1 MIKNSVHLF
10 LSCILILVFLCFSPV
25 QAVPF
30 KGVIEKGTLHRF
42 PDPVLVPGK
51 AFSFLTQGAL
61 GNYRLYAFTED
72 KFAPIRFQID
82 EMTEEGDLIFPYG
95 KKNNKKQSN
104 NILDNRDV
112 LLFMAHDAG
121 DRVMEKIWPGNVTKG
136 AEIEVIDPIDNTRS
150 WVYFFFF
157 EKNSP
162 PLCTLENYFN
172 YDYDTETLW
181 SEYWKA
187 QYIITEDGKHTTFP
201 KKQYTLAKAGGTG
214 ENYMDRLKVRTV
226 LKLFFGKVVLK
237 IDEENLGSDVLAWIQ
252 GPIRV
257 VKRLEQYW
265 KGPLNMKLAR
275 ATSDVQFYETM
286 STVPVNINI
295 PFKVKR
301 IVTSAV
307 LRFGTDYAPSISGS
321 MFYNSNNLQGVPID
335 GKMGDEEKL
344 FNPAPDQWR
353 VMTGEWGAFM
363 TRNIYP
369 PEIINN
375 VKLTQGITDDD
386 TLLDPPETYPGSIG
400 YTWQDISVH
409 DLPGGSYVLYLEFY
423 TPPHY
428 KSGDEKAYLNY
439 LDHSLKLKIAG
450 KVYQNQVKLH
460 GKPGKE
466 F

>member
-1 MIKNSVHLF
+1 MTKSSITVF
-10 LSCILILVFLCFSPV
+10 LSGVLVLIFVIFSPL
-25 QAVPF
+25 QAMLS
-30 KGVIEKGTLHRF
+30 KGAIEKGTLHRF
-42 PDPVLVPGK
+42 PDPVLIQAN
-51 AFSFLTQGAL
+51 AFPSLTQGTL
-61 GNYRLYAFTED
+61 GNYRLFACTGD

-82 EMTEEGDLIFPYG
+82 EMTEAGDYIFPYG

-104 NILDNRDV
+104 NILDNQDV

-121 DRVMEKIWPGNVTKG
+121 DRVQETFWPENVSKG
-136 AEIEVIDPIDNTRS
+136 VEIEVMDPIDNTRS

-157 EKNSP
+157 EKNPP
-162 PLCTLENYFN
+162 PLCSLPDYFN

-201 KKQYTLAKAGGTG
+201 KKQYTLEKGGGTG

-226 LKLFFGKVVLK
+226 LKLFFGKIVLR

-286 STVPVNINI
+286 STVPVSINI
-295 PFKVKR
+295 PFKVKS

-307 LRFGTDYAPSISGS
+307 LRFGTDYAPSINGS
-321 MFYNSNNLQGVPID
+321 MFYNSNNLQGVLIN
-335 GKMGDEEKL
+335 GKMGDEEKH

-353 VMTGEWGAFM
+353 VMTGDWGSFM

-375 VKLTQGITDDD
+375 VKLTQGITDDE
-386 TLLDPPETYPGSIG
+386 THHEPPEAYPGSIG
-400 YTWQDISVH
+400 YTWQDITVH
-409 DLPGGSYVLYLEFY
+409 DLPGGHYVLYLEFY
-423 TPPHY
+423 SPPHY
-428 KSGDEKAYLNY
+428 KLGDEKAYLNY
-439 LDHSLKLKIAG
+439 LDHSLNLKIAG
-450 KVYQNQVKLH
+450 RVYQNQVKIH